1 MMLEPA
7 PGLLGRPR
15 KPQGRRALARVLRE
29 LGALR
34 VEHAVDIVLDVGD
47 ALVAAH
53 ENGIVH
59 GQIATHTVQVAY
71 SFEHG
76 AKDVQIFALTP
87 EGDSGPAPAIT
98 PLIAPEQRDRERKI
112 DTRVDIWALGALL
125 VTMITGRPPA
135 PGAAKVPEGAM
146 PRSLANVV
154 ESCLSVDPERRP
166 ANVIA
171 LAESIASFASSPPDR
186 FEALATRRAVA
197 ERAQQQK
204 ERLERRGL
212 ADMPNVLD
220 KLDDLAIT
228 RARGTETATI
238 RSVLDKPTNQ
248 RDLDRLMKVVR
259 DNTEE
264 ARIEGASQLPSL
276 LDEDEDEMNIPTTM
290 LDEGYIPEAS
300 MASPLTTISEEVS
313 RVTALPVGPVE
324 PLVEVLA
331 QEPTAQPVPTLVPPP
346 PVQPQVET
354 LPMVMPVAPS
364 EAHRADAPSGGVS
377 KFLIAALMVCL
388 ATTVIGFI
396 VARAASFTPPA
407 MGTIATAQASAAAA
421 PAAPLVETAS
431 TSTSKP
437 SSSAAST
444 ITTSTPTFSP
454 SSLPDAVL
462 TPDQLP
468 SAKKKR

>member
-135 PGAAKVPEGAM
+135 PGAVKVPEGTM
-146 PRSLANVV
+146 PRSLADVV
-154 ESCLSVDPERRP
+154 ESCLSIDPERRP

-290 LDEGYIPEAS
+290 LEEGYIPEAS

-313 RVTALPVGPVE
+313 RVTALPIGPVE
-324 PLVEVLA
+324 PIVERLA
-331 QEPTAQPVPTLVPPP
+331 EEPVAQPTPTLVPPA
-346 PVQPQVET
+346 PVQIAT
-354 LPMVMPVAPS
+354 APMIMPAAPVAP
-364 EAHRADAPSGGVS
+364 EARSGGVS
-377 KFLIAALMVCL
+377 KFLILALAVCL
-388 ATTVIGFI
+388 ATTVIGFF
-396 VARAASFTPPA
+396 VARTASFTPPA
-407 MGTIATAQASAAAA
+407 SGTLVTSPPSVAPPAQ
-421 PAAPLVETAS
+421 
-431 TSTSKP
+431 P
-437 SSSAAST
+437 SSSEVSITSSPAPSAA
-444 ITTSTPTFSP
+444 TPTFSP

>member
-76 AKDVQIFALTP
+76 ARDVQIFALTP

-125 VTMITGRPPA
+125 VTMVTGRPPA
-135 PGAAKVPEGAM
+135 PGAEKVPEGSM
-146 PRSLANVV
+146 PRSLASVV

-313 RVTALPVGPVE
+313 RVTALPTGPVE
-324 PLVEVLA
+324 PIVERLVVE
-331 QEPTAQPVPTLVPPP
+331 EPVAQPTPTLVPPP
-346 PVQPQVET
+346 PVQVET
-354 LPMVMPVAPS
+354 APMVMPIAPAAPVAP
-364 EAHRADAPSGGVS
+364 EARSGGVS
-377 KFLIAALMVCL
+377 KFLILALVVCL
-388 ATTVIGFI
+388 ATTVIGFL
-396 VARAASFTPPA
+396 VARTASFTPPA
-407 MGTIATAQASAAAA
+407 SGTLVTPPVSVAPPPPPAAQAPSAVSSASSTSSPAASAA
-421 PAAPLVETAS
+421 
-431 TSTSKP
+431 
-437 SSSAAST
+437 
-444 ITTSTPTFSP
+444 TPTFSP

>member
-1 MMLEPA
+1 MMLEPT

-29 LGALR
+29 LGVLR

-76 AKDVQIFALTP
+76 ARDVQIFALTP

-98 PLIAPEQRDRERKI
+98 PLIAPEQRNRERKI

-125 VTMITGRPPA
+125 TTMVTGRPPV
-135 PGAAKVPEGAM
+135 PGVEKLPEGAM
-146 PRSLANVV
+146 PRSLAAVV

-166 ANVIA
+166 ASVIA

-186 FEALATRRAVA
+186 FEALAARRAIA
-197 ERAQQQK
+197 ERAQLQK

-238 RSVLDKPTNQ
+238 RSVLDKPTHQ

-290 LDEGYIPEAS
+290 LEEGYIPAGRAPV
-300 MASPLTTISEEVS
+300 ASPLTTLSEEVS

-331 QEPTAQPVPTLVPPP
+331 EEAQPVPTLVPPP
-346 PVQPQVET
+346 PIQVET
-354 LPMVMPVAPS
+354 LPMVMPAAHEVPVALEPRS
-364 EAHRADAPSGGVS
+364 SGGIS
-377 KFLIAALMVCL
+377 KLVIAALAVCIG
-388 ATTVIGFI
+388 TTVIGFF
-396 VARAASFTPPA
+396 VARAASFAPPA
-407 MGTIATAQASAAAA
+407 VGTIVTTQPAPPTPAPPRASLPSASAA
-421 PAAPLVETAS
+421 S
-431 TSTSKP
+431 
-437 SSSAAST
+437 
-444 ITTSTPTFSP
+444 TTSTPTFSP

-468 SAKKKR
+468 SAKKKH